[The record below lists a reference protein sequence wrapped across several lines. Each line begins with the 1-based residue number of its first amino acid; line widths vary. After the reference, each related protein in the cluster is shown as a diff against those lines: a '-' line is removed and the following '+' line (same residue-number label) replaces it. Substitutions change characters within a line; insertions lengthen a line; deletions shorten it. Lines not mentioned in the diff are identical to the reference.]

1 METESAGAGAATA
14 PVAETRAMRAAVN
27 FILMVGKWKSCKWE
41 ELFGWLCEELVVV
54 SVECL

>member
-27 FILMVGKWKSCKWE
+27 FILMVESGRDVGGKSC
-41 ELFGWLCEELVVV
+41 LCEELVVV
-54 SVECL
+54 SEECL